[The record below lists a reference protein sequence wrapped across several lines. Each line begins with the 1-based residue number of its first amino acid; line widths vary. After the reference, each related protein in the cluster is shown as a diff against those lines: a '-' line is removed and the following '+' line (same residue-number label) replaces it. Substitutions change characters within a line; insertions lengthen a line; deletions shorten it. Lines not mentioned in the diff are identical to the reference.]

1 LKELL
6 QLQVLNFVPCV
17 SKRGEMLQLCGSL
30 VVPGGLLL
38 VVMPRAC
45 VDNSRYM
52 TQERFVAIM
61 EAQGF
66 RLLRDKLS
74 TRLAFYV
81 LQQDSSRRK
90 HIGFKKELLRD
101 GGGLNNFCVVLEG
114 AEVEDEEEG
123 EEKGQE
129 RDEEKQGDEDE
140 KIGEDALSDEGDN
153 GRKGSGG
160 HGFVSTATIR
170 AAGHPKVKAQRQ
182 PLNATTEDKKS
193 KFGKGRS
200 NSTSN
205 SSTKGK
211 QIRRKGHL

>member
-1 LKELL
+1 
-6 QLQVLNFVPCV
+6 
-17 SKRGEMLQLCGSL
+17 MLQLCGSL

-81 LQQDSSRRK
+81 LQQDSSRRR

-101 GGGLNNFCVVLEG
+101 GGGLNNFCVVLDG
-114 AEVEDEEEG
+114 AERGDEEEG
-123 EEKGQE
+123 EEKEQR
-129 RDEEKQGDEDE
+129 RDKEEQGDEDE
-140 KIGEDALSDEGDN
+140 KIGGDVQSDEGDN
-153 GRKGSGG
+153 GREGNSRR
-160 HGFVSTATIR
+160 HGVVSTATIG
-170 AAGHPKVKAQRQ
+170 AAGKVKAKAPRQ
-182 PLNATTEDKKS
+182 PQNAATRDKKI
-193 KFGKGRS
+193 KIGKGTS
-200 NSTSN
+200 SHPSN